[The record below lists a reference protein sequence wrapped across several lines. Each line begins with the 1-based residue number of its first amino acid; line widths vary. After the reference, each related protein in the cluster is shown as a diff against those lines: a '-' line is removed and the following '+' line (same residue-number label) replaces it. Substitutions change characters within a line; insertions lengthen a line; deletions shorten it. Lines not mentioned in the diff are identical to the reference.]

1 MLPFFLIKK
10 FNYGKYLPMKKY
22 ILFDNDGVLVHTEPL
37 YFKANIRTLK
47 EFFDVDLEFEEYMKI
62 MSEGTTV
69 WQKALN
75 KGFAQEKIDIARN
88 QRNKYYQEYLK
99 SENILI
105 SGVIEVLKELS
116 KNYKMGI
123 VTTSRRVDFEIIHK
137 DLGIVDFMDFVLCEE
152 DYEFAKP
159 HPQPYLKGLS
169 IFGAN
174 KDEAIVIEDSTR
186 GLTAAYKAGIE
197 CVIVKNEFTIT
208 QDFSKANYF
217 INSLDELKTI
227 LN

>member
-1 MLPFFLIKK
+1 
-10 FNYGKYLPMKKY
+10 MKKY

-37 YFKANIRTLK
+37 YFKANIKAL
-47 EFFDVDLEFEEYMKI
+47 EEHFNLSLEFEEYMKI

-69 WQKALN
+69 WQKAFD
-75 KGFAQEKIDIARN
+75 KGFTQKAIDKARN
-88 QRNKYYQEYLK
+88 QRNLYYQEYLK
-99 SENILI
+99 SENIII
-105 SGVIEVLKELS
+105 SGVKEVLKELS
-116 KNYKMGI
+116 KDYKMGI

-152 DYEFAKP
+152 DYNYAKP
-159 HPQPYLKGLS
+159 HPEPYLTGLK

-174 KDEAIVIEDSTR
+174 QDEAIVVEDSTR
-186 GLTAAYKAGIE
+186 GLSAAFAAGIE

-208 QDFSKANYF
+208 QDFSKASYF
-217 INSLDELKTI
+217 IDTLSELKTI

>member
-1 MLPFFLIKK
+1 
-10 FNYGKYLPMKKY
+10 MKKY

-37 YFKANIRTLK
+37 YFKANIKALK
-47 EFFDVDLEFEEYMKI
+47 EHFDVELKFDEYMKI

-69 WQKALN
+69 WQKALD
-75 KGFAQEKIDIARN
+75 KGFSLNEIEIARN
-88 QRNKYYQEYLK
+88 QRNIYYQEFLR

-105 SGVIEVLKELS
+105 KGVKEVLQELS
-116 KNYKMGI
+116 KSYKMGI

-159 HPQPYLKGLS
+159 HPQPYLKGLE

-174 KDEAIVIEDSTR
+174 KSEAIVIEDSTR
-186 GLTAAYKAGIE
+186 GLTSAYKAGIE
-197 CVIVKNEFTIT
+197 CVIVKNEFTTT
-208 QDFSKANYF
+208 QDFSKASYF
-217 INSLDELKTI
+217 IDTLDELKTI
-227 LN
+227 LS

>member
-1 MLPFFLIKK
+1 
-10 FNYGKYLPMKKY
+10 MKKY

-37 YFKANIRTLK
+37 YYKANIKALK
-47 EFFDVDLEFEEYMKI
+47 EYFNVELEFNEYMKI

-69 WQKALN
+69 WQKALT
-75 KGFAQEKIDIARN
+75 KGFTQKEIEIARN
-88 QRNKYYQEYLK
+88 RRNEYYQEFLK
-99 SENILI
+99 TENILI
-105 SGVIEVLKELS
+105 SGVKEVLKELS
-116 KNYKMGI
+116 KNYRMGI

-137 DLGIVDFMDFVLCEE
+137 DLGIIDFMDFILCEE

-159 HPQPYLKGLS
+159 HPEPYLKGLE

-197 CVIVKNEFTIT
+197 CVIVKNDFTIT
-208 QDFSKANYF
+208 QDFSKASYF
-217 INSLDELKTI
+217 INNLNELKTI
-227 LN
+227 LS

>member
-1 MLPFFLIKK
+1 
-10 FNYGKYLPMKKY
+10 MKKY

-37 YFKANIRTLK
+37 YFKANIKTL
-47 EFFDVDLEFEEYMKI
+47 EEYFDITLEFEEYMKI

-69 WQKALN
+69 WQKAFD
-75 KGFAQEKIDIARN
+75 KGYSQKEIEIARN
-88 QRNKYYQEYLK
+88 KRNLYYQEYLK
-99 SENILI
+99 TENILI
-105 SGVIEVLKELS
+105 KGVKEVLEKLS
-116 KNYKMGI
+116 KKYKMGI

-208 QDFSKANYF
+208 QDFSNASYF
-217 INSLDELKTI
+217 INTLKELETI